1 MLAVELLESIKKEI
15 VKKKKSITESLIPQK
30 RWNVKE
36 NDNIILKFN

>member
-15 VKKKKSITESLIPQK
+15 VKQKSITESLIPQK
-30 RWNVKE
+30 RWNIKE